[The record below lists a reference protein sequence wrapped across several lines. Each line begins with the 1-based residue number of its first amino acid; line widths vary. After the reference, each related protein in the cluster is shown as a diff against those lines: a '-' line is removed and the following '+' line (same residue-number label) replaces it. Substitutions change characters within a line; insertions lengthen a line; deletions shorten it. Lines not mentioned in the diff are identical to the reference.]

1 METESCPN
9 TVDGS
14 EFYHLIW
21 LKSKFDCPH
30 ASYIWNIFHY
40 SFTIE
45 RNQPFMWVNIP
56 YQSHGSYGLGV
67 TNLWRNA
74 IQQKLE
80 SWPKWCFFW
89 FSFQL
94 CCQWHKV
101 GNLYKKASRK
111 KIWSHFIT
119 NHEKC
124 TFSLSCQA
132 ICSCKHKGSISCSAQ
147 GLNEPCAIRFCQT
160 VDSSNQQ
167 SHNCYT
173 TVAGKK
179 QLLSK
184 SLTPTPEKKKQKKT
198 YGSLQIP
205 YAKWYYICN
214 SSLPFL
220 VMDTFLMQT

>member
-1 METESCPN
+1 MEAESCPN

-80 SWPKWCFFW
+80 SWPNDVFFGLVSN
-89 FSFQL
+89 FVVSDIRL
-94 CCQWHKV
+94 EI
-101 GNLYKKASRK
+101 YTKK
-111 KIWSHFIT
+111 H
-119 NHEKC
+119 
-124 TFSLSCQA
+124 
-132 ICSCKHKGSISCSAQ
+132 
-147 GLNEPCAIRFCQT
+147 
-160 VDSSNQQ
+160 
-167 SHNCYT
+167 
-173 TVAGKK
+173 
-179 QLLSK
+179 
-184 SLTPTPEKKKQKKT
+184 PEKKYDHT
-198 YGSLQIP
+198 L
-205 YAKWYYICN
+205 
-214 SSLPFL
+214 LPIMKSVHFR
-220 VMDTFLMQT
+220 